1 MVECSDGDA
10 SVTEAGV
17 VLESWEL
24 DARSESFHL
33 LGQMLGWRVRIFLPR

>member
-1 MVECSDGDA
+1 MVDCSDGEA

-24 DARSESFHL
+24 AAGSVSFRL
-33 LGQMLGWRVRIFLPR
+33 LGQMLW